1 MDPTVPPT
9 APAPSEPRPRGIDR
23 GALVGG
29 IVLVALGLGFLAV
42 QVVDVEVETWPLF
55 IIIPGVAL
63 FLASFAVGGRE
74 GLGLAIPGAIVA
86 AVGAVLWV
94 QETYDLYETWAYA
107 WALVAPGAVGLAMLV
122 YGLFR
127 GDGELAGNGVR
138 TLLVGIGLFLGFA
151 LFFEGVIGLSG
162 DRFADLDTVLPIAV
176 IGLGALLVVLSF
188 FGGRAR
194 ARG

>member
-86 AVGAVLWV
+86 TVGAVLWV